1 MFSKPQQEKL
11 KSAVGKGE
19 KILDKVIAGL
29 REESPDLFHDDA
41 SVKDRVFFDQPDPQQ
56 RIPHA
61 GYMRPFPVM
70 LLRSARPKS

>member
-19 KILDKVIAGL
+19 KILGQVIADIKK
-29 REESPDLFHDDA
+29 ESPDLFHDDA
-41 SVKDRVFFDQPDPQQ
+41 SVKDRVFCDQPDPQQ

-61 GYMRPFPVM
+61 GYMRPFPTV
-70 LLRSARPKS
+70 LKVA